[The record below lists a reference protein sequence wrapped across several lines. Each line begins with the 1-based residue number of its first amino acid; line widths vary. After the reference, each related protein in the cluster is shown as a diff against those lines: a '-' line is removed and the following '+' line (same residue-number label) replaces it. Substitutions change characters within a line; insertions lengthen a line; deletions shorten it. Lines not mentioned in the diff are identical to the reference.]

1 MMNKGSRRID
11 RRSFLAGGAAIA
23 AGSALGGPMA
33 KGQTTNAPGV
43 TNTEIKIGQ
52 TSPYSGPASNMST
65 MSRVEAAYISKI
77 NAEGGINGRKIN
89 LISLDDGYS
98 PAKTVEQTRR
108 LVEEDEVAF
117 LFHSIGTGGA
127 TAVAHYLNQKKI
139 PSVMIATG
147 SARFHD
153 PKTLPWCIGYDA
165 SGEIEGLVFG
175 KFVLEQK
182 PNAKV
187 AVLYQNDDFGQAY
200 LKGTQDLARG

>member
-1 MMNKGSRRID
+1 MNKGSRRID

-98 PAKTVEQTRR
+98 LAKTVEQTRR

-127 TAVAHYLNQKKI
+127 TAVAHYLNQEDSERHDRHRFGSI
-139 PSVMIATG
+139 PRPENVALVHWIRRLG
-147 SARFHD
+147 RD
-153 PKTLPWCIGYDA
+153 RGV
-165 SGEIEGLVFG
+165 GVREIR
-175 KFVLEQK
+175 
-182 PNAKV
+182 PRAK
-187 AVLYQNDDFGQAY
+187 AQRQGGRPLSKRRFGQAY
-200 LKGTQDLARG
+200 LKRIFQDLARG